1 MKSINAIIK
10 KVTLDAEHYNC
21 ITLNLVLDVAN
32 GGGVSFGSVKLG
44 DITPSDNARESD
56 CQYMAWYIS
65 KVLQVVDVKS
75 IDALVGKPVRAIFE
89 NKGNCGDSCI
99 GLQHFLFDSIFFIP
113 KYVNNPI
120 IDFGGL
126 FEYDENYKTVEELSQ
141 DPELHNSF
149 RWMQTIEE
157 GRKLINNNH
166 NNQSNQ

>member
-10 KVTLDAEHYNC
+10 KATLDAENYSC
-21 ITLNLVLDVAN
+21 ITLNLVLDLAN
-32 GGGVSFGSVKLG
+32 GRIVSFGGIKLG
-44 DITPSDNARESD
+44 SMTPSENVRKSECD
-56 CQYMAWYIS
+56 YMAFYVS
-65 KVLQVVDVKS
+65 KVIQVVDVKS
-75 IDALVGKPVRAIFE
+75 IDALVGKPVRAILE

-99 GLQHFLFDSIFFIP
+99 GLQHFLFDGIFFIP
-113 KYVNNPI
+113 KYVNNPR

-157 GRKLINNNH
+157 GRKLIKNKINP
-166 NNQSNQ
+166 SNQ